1 MRTNLWIKMT
11 SKRNISEQVSK
22 LVVKLGRER
31 EKMNCGDAM
40 HVKKK
45 TFFPL

>member
-40 HVKKK
+40 HEKKNVL
-45 TFFPL
+45 PL